1 MQDIAGIQPKMTFI
15 NLVHQI
21 PSGLLQRSEA
31 L

>member
-1 MQDIAGIQPKMTFI
+1 MQDIAAFQLKMTFVK
-15 NLVHQI
+15 LVHQI